1 MSIIV
6 DEIDEMT
13 AESDVKT
20 GPDAEYLFT
29 KEFLVEL
36 GQEIEEK
43 FNSLDTTNIIDDEVD
58 IDEMTDES
66 DVSNGPMENYLFTKD
81 FLKELHRE
89 IDEKFDKPDSAEDF
103 DNEIVSVTPKLDAKS
118 GLIVHDFLT
127 NEIFDRQIAFKTI
140 GL

>member
-103 DNEIVSVTPKLDAKS
+103 DNEIVPVTPKLDVKS
-118 GLIVHDFLT
+118 GLIVNDFLT
-127 NEIFDRQIAFKTI
+127 HEIFNRQYAFKTI